1 MSAGAAGAAEAACDY
16 TGQPFPVSYDALK
29 AGGAPLLTRLFHAAK
44 TLDAGNRVEA
54 VTRWE
59 EFFGGGMGRK
69 VVIDVEYARP
79 VDAPS
84 RLFAKFTREAGDPLQ
99 ALFSPVMA
107 PEVRFALLSR
117 RRDFPISVPLCMF
130 AGYNAGSLS
139 GLLITARIPYGE
151 DGVLPA
157 LDKAVDYEYNDLLP
171 IYEAQTRAIAKLAG
185 FHRAGGFG
193 REVEAAF
200 PFNPAN
206 EALLKVIP
214 FDGPTLGRKLEIL
227 TEFAQRAPQ
236 LLPDGLSDPGF
247 LDSFR
252 AAVSLV
258 QEKEREIWQAI
269 YSHDQAIA
277 LIHWN
282 MNPDNA
288 WFWSGEN
295 GIMQS
300 GQLDWG
306 GVGLGNI
313 AQSYY
318 GMYCAA
324 ETDFITRHDTDLQ
337 ALLLAEYGSRGGPV
351 LDPSRFDRDV
361 SLAIAVLGV
370 AWMLDAPSLIA
381 GEIPDYETLSGR
393 EDPRIRQRF
402 LPRAQLQLMRV
413 FLSEWRR
420 KDIGSIVSAI

>member
-1 MSAGAAGAAEAACDY
+1 MQAAVARSFEAICDY
-16 TGQPFPVSYDALK
+16 TGHLFPVSYDALRT
-29 AGGAPLLTRLFHAAK
+29 GGAPLLTRLFRAAGA
-44 TLDAGNRVEA
+44 LDETNRVESI
-54 VTRWE
+54 TRWE

-69 VVIDVEYARP
+69 VVIDVEYAQLADVPR
-79 VDAPS
+79 

-117 RRDFPISVPLCMF
+117 RPDFPVAVPQCMF
-130 AGYNAGSLS
+130 AGYNAASLS
-139 GLLITARIPYGE
+139 GLLITSRVPYGE
-151 DGVLPA
+151 QGILPA
-157 LDKAVDYEYNDLLP
+157 MDKAVDYELGDLLP
-171 IYEAQTRAIAKLAG
+171 VYEAQTRAIAKLAG
-185 FHRAGGFG
+185 FHRGGGFG
-193 REVEAAF
+193 SEVAAAF
-200 PFNPAN
+200 PFDPAN

-214 FDGPTLGRKLEIL
+214 FDAPTLSVKLKIL
-227 TEFAQRAPQ
+227 SDFAERAPQ
-236 LLPDGLSDPGF
+236 LLPDELADPAF
-247 LDSFR
+247 LEDFGVGVGR
-252 AAVSLV
+252 VL
-258 QEKEREIWQAI
+258 EKERVIWQRI
-269 YSHDQAIA
+269 YSHDQAIG

-288 WFWSGEN
+288 WFWPGDD
-295 GIMQS
+295 GVMQS

-306 GVGLGNI
+306 GVGQGNI

-324 ETDFITRHDTDLQ
+324 ETDFIARHDAGLQ
-337 ALLLAEYGSRGGPV
+337 ALLLAEYGSRGGP
-351 LDPSRFDRDV
+351 LIDPGRFDRDV

-381 GEIPDYETLSGR
+381 GDIPDYETLSGR
-393 EDPRIRQRF
+393 EDLRIRQRF